1 MQSFQILSLLKAV
14 FFGGKQEA
22 LRSCFEN
29 TVLPAFERTCRS
41 MFDHVESSFQ
51 HGMAEYTQHAQQEL
65 LSSHTALASTL
76 QVCASSCL
84 HRPFTEVWQSF

>member
-1 MQSFQILSLLKAV
+1 
-14 FFGGKQEA
+14 
-22 LRSCFEN
+22 
-29 TVLPAFERTCRS
+29 

-76 QVCASSCL
+76 QVCASPFL
-84 HRPFTEVWQSF
+84 HRPYTEVWQTF